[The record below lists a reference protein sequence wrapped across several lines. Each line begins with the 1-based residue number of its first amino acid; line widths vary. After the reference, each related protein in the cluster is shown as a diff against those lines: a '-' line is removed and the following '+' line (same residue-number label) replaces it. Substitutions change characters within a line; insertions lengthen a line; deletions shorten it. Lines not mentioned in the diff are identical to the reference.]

1 MPSVPPSTGGH
12 AERRAFPRDRRSVG
26 DPLRPAASWGSFA
39 AAQPELAARI
49 RQRFSAHTHLTMA
62 TVRADGTPRISGNEV
77 RFRAGVLYL
86 AGLVGA
92 RRFADLRGR
101 PGVAIHSGSDDAD
114 TWTGDAKLTGLAR
127 EVTDLAERAAFAG
140 SLSQEPP
147 AWTFELFAVDILD
160 ATTIELTPEK
170 DALLITTWSPLH
182 GTRVFRR

>member
-1 MPSVPPSTGGH
+1 MAPVPASGDH
-12 AERRAFPRDRRSVG
+12 IERRAFPRDRHPAG

-39 AAQPELAARI
+39 TAEPELAARI
-49 RQRFSAHTHLTMA
+49 RQRFSAHTHLTVA
-62 TVRADGTPRISGNEV
+62 TVRADGSPRISGNEV

-86 AGLVGA
+86 AGMVGA
-92 RRFADLRGR
+92 RRFADLRAR

-114 TWTGDAKLTGLAR
+114 TWTGDAKITGLAR
-127 EVTDLAERAAFAG
+127 EVTDDAERAAFSG

-147 AWTFELFAVDILD
+147 GGTFELFAVDLLD
-160 ATTIELTPEK
+160 ATTIELTPEL